1 MAKKQNEVKI
11 CLWTHVQN
19 EAPVI
24 RKMLESAVD
33 YIDYWVLV
41 DNGSTDGTQD
51 IIKDFFKEHNVEG
64 KLYQSEIGWKGHGI
78 NRQHSWEF
86 LENTDHGCD
95 YILRIDAD
103 EGIKVA
109 DDFDWSLIPTQE
121 AWSVIYQA
129 GGHVVPRMWLWKW
142 GLPWYWAD
150 DVAHETI
157 HLKDGRVPD
166 SPNLPMSF
174 KHISLGGGNSYSN
187 PIKYI
192 QDILKL
198 ENQLHERFRDGSDL
212 EKERYHMF
220 YLCKSFNYTGY
231 SLDNEWCH
239 KFFPYGK
246 EQLKNFLERGIFY
259 YDQLLNRFG
268 EEWYTYYLKAQLLER
283 LNRREEAKETY
294 EKSCSLRPDRGEA
307 LYALFF
313 MYYNDQNWEKAFQH
327 GFTLRHL
334 KCPVET
340 DPWQVELTA
349 YFENNWRL
357 RDAIAVVI
365 QRMGSKIRNVELLRE
380 GKSIFKSLMVEIEKD
395 NQFPNRSNQLTR
407 LKGNLKY
414 INDELQ
420 NINEKEN

>member
-51 IIKDFFKEHNVEG
+51 IIKDFFEEHNVEG

-192 QDILKL
+192 QDIIKL

-268 EEWYTYYLKAQLLER
+268 EEWYTYYLKAQDNLLKIGKDADDFKTNLQKIEDKIKAVNFKPISKKEEILPGFELSPKDKDNLYKGITKLDKSGKNEIMRLREKDPEFDLKIAYLATVLKWDFSAFER
-283 LNRREEAKETY
+283 QSTT
-294 EKSCSLRPDRGEA
+294 KSTRKLADAIKSTKKTGSRPSRGTSKNVDFDTMRKSLR
-307 LYALFF
+307 
-313 MYYNDQNWEKAFQH
+313 
-327 GFTLRHL
+327 
-334 KCPVET
+334 
-340 DPWQVELTA
+340 
-349 YFENNWRL
+349 
-357 RDAIAVVI
+357 
-365 QRMGSKIRNVELLRE
+365 
-380 GKSIFKSLMVEIEKD
+380 
-395 NQFPNRSNQLTR
+395 
-407 LKGNLKY
+407 
-414 INDELQ
+414 
-420 NINEKEN
+420 